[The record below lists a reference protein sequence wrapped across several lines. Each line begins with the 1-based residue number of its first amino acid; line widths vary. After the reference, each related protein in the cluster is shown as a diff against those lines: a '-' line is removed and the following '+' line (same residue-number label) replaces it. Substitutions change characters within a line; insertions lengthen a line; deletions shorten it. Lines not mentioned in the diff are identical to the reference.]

1 MPRERTGALSKA
13 ELRTEMRRMRR
24 AIEDV
29 DDRSR
34 LIWARVTALDRLR
47 SARRLMVFT
56 SIPGE
61 PDTAPFIRWCGS
73 QDKGVALPEGGPDPK
88 WPDVVI
94 VPGLAF
100 TAAGE
105 RLGQGGGWYD
115 RFLAECRDDCVAVG
129 VGFREQVLDSLPT
142 EDHDVVLDL
151 VVTDG

>member
-1 MPRERTGALSKA
+1 MPGERVGALSKA
-13 ELRTEMRRMRR
+13 ELRTEMRRARR

-29 DDRSR
+29 AERSR
-34 LIWARVTALDRLR
+34 LIWARVTALDGLR

-61 PDTAPFIRWCGS
+61 PDTSSFIRWCAS
-73 QDKGVALPEGGPDPK
+73 RDKGIAVPEDEPDPK

-100 TAAGE
+100 TVAGE

-115 RFLAECRDDCVAVG
+115 RFLAQCREDCVTVG
-129 VGFREQVLDSLPT
+129 VGFREQVVDSLPT
-142 EDHDVVLDL
+142 EDHDVVLDI